1 MNKNI
6 QHIVIVG
13 GGTAGWLAAN
23 HIGKAVQGN
32 PNYSITVIESPDI
45 PTIGVGEGTVPMMR
59 QTLQSF
65 GIDED
70 EFIVRCDV
78 SFKQSIQFVNWL
90 DKHKH
95 GANNSYHHLF
105 DFPYPFKQDL
115 TPYWLHSGQGR
126 SFADTVSVQAG
137 LCQAMLAPK
146 SLQHHPYEGDA
157 TYAYHLDARK
167 FAQLL
172 SEHAQK
178 HFGIQYQQHRISEV
192 SLSADG
198 SIAALLTANGQRLTY
213 DFYVDCSGFSSLLLG
228 KALQVP
234 FIDKSAE
241 LMIDRALTVQVATD
255 TAQPLPCSTYAT
267 AHQAGWIWDIALPHR
282 RGVGFVYASKFMD
295 GMTARRKLLHYLGQ
309 PDDDTVQLRD
319 IPMPVGF
326 RQQSWK
332 HNCVALGLAQGFVE
346 PLEATSI
353 LMTDYSARLL
363 AASLPSCHTELAT
376 LAGQFN
382 QRLEYSWLRV
392 IDFIKLHYVL
402 SDRQDSAFWCA
413 MRQPDTVSPQ
423 LTALL
428 QRWRYKV
435 PQSTDFF
442 SKFDVFD
449 VENYLYVLYG
459 MQYPTQSPYLQ
470 PDYLHWALQRVEQI
484 DEVRKALCQQLPSHR
499 QLLLQIKQRF
509 YARQ

>member
-6 QHIVIVG
+6 QSIVIVG

-23 HIGKAVQGN
+23 HIGKALQGN
-32 PNYSITVIESPDI
+32 PRYSVTVIESPDI

-59 QTLQSF
+59 QTLKSF
-65 GIDED
+65 GISED
-70 EFIVRCDV
+70 EFIVRCDA

-95 GANNSYHHLF
+95 GAGNSYHHLF

-115 TPYWLHSGQGR
+115 TPYWLHRGQHS
-126 SFADTVSVQAG
+126 SFADIVSVQAG
-137 LCQAMLAPK
+137 LCRAKLAPK
-146 SLQHHPYEGDA
+146 SLQHSPYEGDA

-178 HFGIQYQQHRISEV
+178 HFAVQYQQHSIV
-192 SLSADG
+192 DVCLSADG
-198 SIAALLTANGQRLTY
+198 GIEALQTQDGQRLAF

-234 FIDKSAE
+234 FVDKSAE

-255 TAQPLPCSTYAT
+255 SEQPLPCSTLAT

-282 RGVGFVYASKFMD
+282 RGVGFVYASEFMD
-295 GMTARRKLLHYLGQ
+295 SVTAKRKLSHYLGL
-309 PDDDTVQLRD
+309 DADTLQVRE

-353 LMTDYSARLL
+353 LLTDYSARLL
-363 AASLPSCHTELAT
+363 AASLPSCQAELGV
-376 LAGQFN
+376 LAAQFN

-392 IDFIKLHYVL
+392 IDFIKLHYL
-402 SDRQDSAFWCA
+402 ISDRDDSAFWRA
-413 MRQPDTVSPQ
+413 MRAPE
-423 LTALL
+423 TASAHLNELL

-459 MQYPTQSPYLQ
+459 MHYQTQPPYLP
-470 PDYLHWALQRVEQI
+470 PDYLSWAQQRVAQVT
-484 DEVRKALCQQLPSHR
+484 DVRNTLCQHLPSHR
-499 QLLLQIKQRF
+499 QLIQQIKQRF
-509 YARQ
+509 YSGQ